1 MDISTRTCGFGTMIL
16 GGIMQGVALLSVAF
30 VQEPFPMALIL
41 LGVGILLFLVG
52 AVLCGQRGDHSY

>member
-1 MDISTRTCGFGTMIL
+1 MEFSTRTCGNGTMIL

-30 VQEPFPMALIL
+30 LQEPFPMALIL

-52 AVLCGQRGDHSY
+52 AVLCDQRGDRSH